1 MRSPCKCNRREYDK
15 FKCRYSEQA
24 VGASLRWM
32 EQRTSSA
39 GIAGT
44 KHRRRLHRS
53 QSSGPNRLKRTVHGP
68 SSGPRIPPYRTR
80 ATTARLCSRKHRL
93 SNSAYRRSPRRIRA
107 SMGPRSL
114 SHRRR
119 RSRERILRS
128 LYHGRPRRI
137 TSHPPSVLLSL
148 LSAHFRPNSRI
159 CCSRRLTNTS
169 LRRVAWGRSSYARGK
184 RRMYGTTT
192 S

>member
-1 MRSPCKCNRREYDK
+1 MRSPCKCSRRGYVK
-15 FKCRYSEQA
+15 SKCRYSEQA
-24 VGASLRWM
+24 AGASLSWM
-32 EQRTSSA
+32 EQGTSSA

-53 QSSGPNRLKRTVHGP
+53 QSSGHNRLKRTVHGP
-68 SSGPRIPPYRTR
+68 SNDPRTPQYRTR
-80 ATTARLCSRKHRL
+80 ATIARLCSRKHRL
-93 SNSAYRRSPRRIRA
+93 SNSAYRRSLRPLRA
-107 SMGPRSL
+107 SMGLRSL
-114 SHRRR
+114 SHRRP

-128 LYHGRPRRI
+128 LYHECPRHT
-137 TSHPPSVLLSL
+137 TSHPPSGLRLP

-159 CCSRRLTNTS
+159 CYSRRLMNTS

-184 RRMYGTTT
+184 RWMYGSTT